1 MSNSQSPIKPA
12 SGRMLRVRKEDP
24 QKGEKVTV
32 CEAGM

>member
-1 MSNSQSPIKPA
+1 MSNSQSPIKPG
-12 SGRMLRVRKEDP
+12 SGRMLRARKEDS